1 MRGDEQT
8 SSFLIRQGKKKRKLE
23 RISTVY
29 DKMSAQSRVAKFK
42 KKGGGGA
49 HKSKSIFE
57 QDFAKKKKGGKRR

>member
-1 MRGDEQT
+1 MRGDEEA

-42 KKGGGGA
+42 KKGGA

-57 QDFAKKKKGGKRR
+57 QDFAKKKKKKGGKRR